1 MCSMIELLR
10 SSSSCLVCIK
20 WMSSLQVTG
29 YSTNYV
35 EQSVTGGLCS
45 SVKPDFQLCHPSATQ
60 SACLPVGV
68 FFSFLSWM
76 YIFVRVNA
84 WFFFLAPCWCVT
96 FRPQHFCFY
105 SYHQCFQPPLPFLPI
120 SSKAPVSLSC
130 LHQPSHSAKT
140 TDVFIFKNGFSFLL
154 LSFFFIIVIIII
166 IIIVKCIWRK
176 YLSIIL

>member
-20 WMSSLQVTG
+20 WMLSLQVTG

-45 SVKPDFQLCHPSATQ
+45 SLKPDFQLCHPSATQ

-68 FFSFLSWM
+68 FFLFLSWM

-96 FRPQHFCFY
+96 CRPQHFCFY
-105 SYHQCFQPPLPFLPI
+105 SYHQCFQPPLPFLPFPFLPPSAI
-120 SSKAPVSLSC
+120 SLS
-130 LHQPSHSAKT
+130 QNHS
-140 TDVFIFKNGFSFLL
+140 DVFIFKNGFNFLL
-154 LSFFFIIVIIII
+154 LSFFFIIVII